1 MSADMHT
8 HFPSLSERVDQLE
21 SSLEQRIANKVSQL
35 LDKRVNLEMKRI
47 YKDVDT
53 KTDAFRETVR
63 SDVNDEIAELR
74 AKVDQLS
81 LLIGRPSNDDEK
93 AKKKHFFARSALF
106 RKREHYS
113 KSS

>member
-1 MSADMHT
+1 MSADMHM

-53 KTDAFRETVR
+53 KTDAFR
-63 SDVNDEIAELR
+63 
-74 AKVDQLS
+74 
-81 LLIGRPSNDDEK
+81 
-93 AKKKHFFARSALF
+93 
-106 RKREHYS
+106 
-113 KSS
+113 